1 MEEAKIEQNI
11 NKIIVNADDLKSA
24 MLLECKN
31 PFKIEKRTNR
41 SALQFNGDT
50 FYTLY
55 TETKFNK
62 FQKFLWKR
70 LLNIKITDVL
80 ED

>member
-1 MEEAKIEQNI
+1 MEEDKTEQKIDEI
-11 NKIIVNADDLKSA
+11 TINADKLYGTFNVK
-24 MLLECKN
+24 LRK
-31 PFKIEKRTNR
+31 NR

-50 FYTLY
+50 YFTLY

-62 FQKFLWKR
+62 FQKFLWKH
-70 LLNIKITDVL
+70 LLNIKITDV

>member
-11 NKIIVNADDLKSA
+11 NEIIINTDDLKSITLA
-24 MLLECKN
+24 ECKN
-31 PFKIEKRTNR
+31 PFKIEERKNR
-41 SALQFNGDT
+41 SALQFNGNT

-62 FQKFLWKR
+62 FQKFLWKH
-70 LLNIKITDVL
+70 LLNIKITDV